1 MEEEPRDRR
10 ERTLMRI
17 ASTMS
22 WAGIAVAVIAWLA
35 WSITAFLG
43 GRLPLLGLRS
53 PGGVGAG
60 LVWLV
65 LLGPLFGLVIF
76 VGFHLLATVT
86 LGIGLIVLRRHRRR

>member
-1 MEEEPRDRR
+1 MEEPRDRR

-22 WAGIAVAVIAWLA
+22 WAGIAVAVIAWFA

-43 GRLPLLGLRS
+43 GRLALLGLRS
-53 PGGVGAG
+53 TGGVGVG

-65 LLGPLFGLVIF
+65 LLGFQ
-76 VGFHLLATVT
+76 LLATVT
-86 LGIGLIVLRRHRRR
+86 LGIGLIVLRSHHRPR